1 MFNISASRLNIL
13 RNLGWSVLG
22 KVINLTGSLLVG
34 VLVARYLGPDQYGL
48 MNYVISYVFLFQTF
62 AVFGLDNIEVR
73 EEARHPE
80 QFRTILGTAFCLRV
94 FFALIAMAAVVL
106 TAWQYEAS
114 TYTFAV
120 ICLYSL
126 SILLSSFNVIRN
138 YFIALVQN
146 EYVVKTEINRTLV
159 GMVIKVAMYFAG
171 LSLTWFMV
179 AYTFDYVLLAGGY
192 IVSYQKKIGRL
203 GEWKY
208 DRDCCRL
215 LVHES
220 FPLML
225 TSAAVMIYQRIDQ
238 VMIGKLIN
246 NESVGYFGT
255 ASRIV
260 EVLIYV
266 PMMLAQTI
274 APVLARCRERS
285 EADYFKKAQ
294 QFMDISVWL
303 SLLLGVA
310 TSLAS
315 YWIIVPLFGEKY
327 APAVVILQVM
337 AFKAASV
344 ALSNTAGTM
353 LVVEGLQK
361 WAICRDLFG
370 CVVCVGLN
378 LWLLPKYGFLAAAFV
393 AIASNVAAGYIAD
406 LFIPA
411 YRHLFK
417 MQTKSLFLGWRS
429 ILHIKS
435 IFTAG

>member
-22 KVINLTGSLLVG
+22 KVVNLTGSLLVG
-34 VLVARYLGPDQYGL
+34 VIVARYLGPEQYGL

-73 EEARHPE
+73 EEARNPE
-80 QFRTILGTAFCLRV
+80 QFRTILGSAFCIRV
-94 FFALIAMAAVVL
+94 FFALVAMAAVAF
-106 TAWQYEAS
+106 TAWQFEADR
-114 TYTFAV
+114 YTFLV

-126 SILLSSFNVIRN
+126 SILLTSFNVIRN
-138 YFIALVQN
+138 YFISIVQN
-146 EYVVKTEINRTLV
+146 EYVVKSEINRTLV
-159 GMVIKVAMYFAG
+159 GMAIKIALYFAG
-171 LSLTWFMV
+171 MSLTWFMV

-203 GEWKY
+203 RDWKY
-208 DRDCCRL
+208 DRDCSRL
-215 LVHES
+215 LIRES

-225 TSAAVMIYQRIDQ
+225 TSAAVIVYQRIDQ

-274 APVLARCRERS
+274 APVLTSCRERS

-294 QFMDISVWL
+294 VFMDISLWL
-303 SLLLGVA
+303 SILLAVA

-370 CVVCVGLN
+370 CIVCVALN
-378 LWLLPKYGFLAAAFV
+378 LWLLPKYGFVAAAFV
-393 AIASNVAAGYIAD
+393 AIASNVAAGYLAD
-406 LFIPA
+406 LFIPS

-417 MQTKSLFLGWRS
+417 MQTKALFLGWRS
-429 ILHIKS
+429 FLQGKKLLQ
-435 IFTAG
+435 A